1 MSLSRRERTAL
12 RGIAAGICCSD
23 PGLASMMACF
33 SRVAADEDMPG
44 HERAPVAIKR
54 VLALLLA
61 VAIAVVRLVAR
72 ATGACLCTYGQAGLW
87 TMMPYGRP
95 PLSRPSPGDQGP
107 SSGRTLS

>member
-12 RGIAAGICCSD
+12 RGIATGICSSD

-54 VLALLLA
+54 ALAPLLA
-61 VAIAVVRLVAR
+61 AAIAVIRMVAR
-72 ATGACLCTYGQAGLW
+72 ATGACLCTCSQAGLW
-87 TMMPYGRP
+87 TMPYGQP
-95 PLSRPSPGDQGP
+95 PLSRPSPGGHEP
-107 SSGRTLS
+107 R